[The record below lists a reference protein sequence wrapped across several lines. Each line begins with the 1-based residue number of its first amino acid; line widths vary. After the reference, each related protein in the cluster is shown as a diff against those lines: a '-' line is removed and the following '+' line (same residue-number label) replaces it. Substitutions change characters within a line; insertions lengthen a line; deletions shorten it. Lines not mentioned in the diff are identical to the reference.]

1 MGGRPTQKIPFSA
14 DVSLSRF
21 YSISICVVYLVG
33 VRPKERERV
42 VARRQKGTE
51 RNQKKRLRAFRM
63 SIMISLS
70 DGKGERERSP
80 WRLLFDLRQSTLF
93 FLLLLLSAAL
103 HLLLVFTI
111 PASPSCLYK
120 DPFHLGPLS
129 LNLFHTCSLFHNR
142 RATRL
147 PDL

>member
-1 MGGRPTQKIPFSA
+1 M
-14 DVSLSRF
+14 SLSLF

-70 DGKGERERSP
+70 DGKGEREE
-80 WRLLFDLRQSTLF
+80 
-93 FLLLLLSAAL
+93 
-103 HLLLVFTI
+103 
-111 PASPSCLYK
+111 
-120 DPFHLGPLS
+120 PL
-129 LNLFHTCSLFHNR
+129 
-142 RATRL
+142 ATFV
-147 PDL
+147 